1 MSEALKTE
9 NQTGSVTRPLH
20 RIRAMIWRVWRG
32 ANKAILHKALPL
44 LAKPQPGAL
53 LLERIGSDYGGW
65 TIPADLIHPDWI
77 CYCIGVGIDA
87 SFDFGLVKRFG
98 CSVFSMDP
106 TPKAVQYMAKE
117 NYDRSKLTFLPI
129 GIWTS
134 DTQLRF
140 YEPANPLHASN
151 LSTFD
156 LHGTG
161 RFVTAECKSL
171 PSIMNQLGHTSIQ
184 LMKLDVEGAWR
195 DVVDKMIADRLVPPV
210 FCVEMDSPVSLK
222 SALNTIGKLKK
233 IGMQL
238 VHVEKDNYLFVAT
251 SLMQAKSSLKSETAE
266 PVTSQV

>member
-9 NQTGSVTRPLH
+9 TQTKSLAGPFH
-20 RIRAMIWRVWRG
+20 RIRAMVWRVWRG
-32 ANKAILHKALPL
+32 ANKAVLHKALPL
-44 LAKPQPGAL
+44 FAKPQPGDL
-53 LLERIGSDYGGW
+53 RLERIGSGYGGW
-65 TIPADLIHPDWI
+65 TIPADLIQPDWT

-117 NYDRSKLTFLPI
+117 DYDRSRLTFLPV

-171 PSIMNQLGHTSIQ
+171 TSIMKQLSHSHIQ

-233 IGMQL
+233 IGMCL

-251 SLMQAKSSLKSETAE
+251 SLMQAKGSLKSETAE